1 MKEKIERSFAIK
13 EEALKAAETLT
24 DDASASVLFLGSKS
38 QAQTDSPAGRQP
50 VCRSVDL
57 LGS

>member
-24 DDASASVLFLGSKS
+24 DDASASVLFFGQQKPGS
-38 QAQTDSPAGRQP
+38 DRQP
-50 VCRSVDL
+50 CWPTARV
-57 LGS
+57 